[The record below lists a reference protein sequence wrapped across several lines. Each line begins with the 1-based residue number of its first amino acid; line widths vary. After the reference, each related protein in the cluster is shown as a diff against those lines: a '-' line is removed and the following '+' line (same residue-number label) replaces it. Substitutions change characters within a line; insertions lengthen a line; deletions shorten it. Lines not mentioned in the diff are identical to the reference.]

1 MEPVAPIF
9 SNPNP
14 LIDWHHPSH
23 NISNLS
29 PLRERGRERERVRKR
44 ERGKLQEISFT
55 ASTRGV
61 ICHSVECSKSKLRKY
76 FKKLKGRKEGPFG
89 KWNHSNHFVRTHSVR
104 FDNLFDVWHS
114 DVFASLC
121 VSKIEKSK
129 FLKKVFFFSS
139 RIEFPVSIEL
149 ISNFCFVLSQRPQFN
164 NPVVPIV
171 VSQLALLIK
180 SFPQTFFPF

>member
-1 MEPVAPIF
+1 MQPVAPIF

-14 LIDWHHPSH
+14 LIDWSPP
-23 NISNLS
+23 LS
-29 PLRERGRERERVRKR
+29 QYFQLVALERERER
-44 ERGKLQEISFT
+44 EIELQEISFT

-61 ICHSVECSKSKLRKY
+61 ISHSKSKLRKY